1 MIRHVSWVALVLVLW
16 PAGGLVLWPVCG
28 LLVPCAAGAEET
40 VCGVRYLSAEH
51 VYLDA
56 GSGAGLVVGMTVH
69 VVREGEALAELEVVF
84 TAEHSASCKIISSVG
99 EITPGDQVVF
109 EIASSA
115 ALPGAVVV
123 AEEPSQRT
131 RASFEPDAR
140 VASDSGPVLT
150 GTMALQ
156 WDHSDETAAR
166 GLENNL
172 YSLPFRVR
180 VTRLGS
186 RFEFRARGSVR
197 RITRS
202 GYSSSTPD
210 REWRNRIQEVAL
222 VRDGRD
228 LNWHLAVGRIGSRY
242 TAAAGPFDGLSFN
255 RRVGGGI
262 RLGAFGGFAPEW
274 GNLGFGTDDHL
285 AGVTFHLNNRV
296 GSSGVLDLVVAGVGR
311 YRQGEISREYATM
324 TTTWNTGRRLSL
336 LQAAEFDFNRGWRK
350 DASGTSLTVSSL
362 ALTGRYRLTRRM
374 EVNLGYDDRTP
385 VRTWETKSLPDEL
398 FTNAGRVGWR
408 AGVNLRSAAGLGL
421 NLSGTLRD
429 DDRTGETST
438 SWSARAYAPNWPV
451 RRLSLDASVRGFDG
465 PYLSGWAPMLGAT
478 KTTTGGLR
486 LRLEGGYYGYSGS
499 VGDQQRSNTWLKLG
513 AAQDLSRRWSVST
526 DYRQDWG
533 DDIDGRRWFLEMRHR
548 F

>member
-1 MIRHVSWVALVLVLW
+1 MIRRAAWLIFVLLI
-16 PAGGLVLWPVCG
+16 
-28 LLVPCAAGAEET
+28 PCAASAEEA

-56 GSGAGLVVGMTVH
+56 GSGAGLVVGMTVQ
-69 VVREGEALAELEVVF
+69 VVRDGKALAELEVVF

-99 EITPGDQVVF
+99 DIAPGDQVVF

-115 ALPGAVVV
+115 VAPGAAVIA
-123 AEEPSQRT
+123 AEPRQRT
-131 RASFEPDAR
+131 RAGFDRETN
-140 VASDSGPVLT
+140 VVSDSGPVLS

-156 WDHSDETAAR
+156 WDHSDETDDR
-166 GLENNL
+166 NLETNL

-180 VTRLGS
+180 VARLGNS
-186 RFEFRARGSVR
+186 LEFRARGSVR

-202 GYSSSTPD
+202 GYSSSVSD

-228 LNWHLAVGRIGSRY
+228 LNWHFAVGRVGSRY

-296 GSSGVLDLVVAGVGR
+296 GSSGFLDLVVAGVGR
-311 YRQGEISREYATM
+311 YRQNEISREYVTM
-324 TTTWNTGRRLSL
+324 TTTWNSGRRLSF
-336 LQAAEFDFNRGWRK
+336 LQAAEFDINRGWRK
-350 DASGTSLTVSSL
+350 DAAGTGFDVSSL
-362 ALTGRYRLTRRM
+362 ALTGRYRFTRGLD
-374 EVNLGYDDRTP
+374 VNLGYDDRAP

-408 AGVNLRSAAGLGL
+408 AGVNLRSSAGLGM
-421 NLSGTLRD
+421 NLSGTSRD

-478 KTTTGGLR
+478 KTTAGGLR

-499 VGDQQRSNTWLKLG
+499 VSDQQRSNTWVKLG
-513 AAQDLSRRWSVST
+513 VAQDLSRRWSVSA

-533 DDIDGRRWFLEMRHR
+533 DDIAGRRWFLEMRHR

>member
-1 MIRHVSWVALVLVLW
+1 MIRRAALLALVLVS
-16 PAGGLVLWPVCG
+16 WPVCS
-28 LLVPCAAGAEET
+28 LLLPGAASAEET

-56 GSGAGLVVGMTVH
+56 GSGAGLVVGMTVR

-84 TAEHSASCKIISSVG
+84 TAEHSASCKIISNVG
-99 EITPGDQVVF
+99 EIRPGDQVVF
-109 EIASSA
+109 EVASSA
-115 ALPGAVVV
+115 SAPAVVV
-123 AEEPSQRT
+123 GAAEPSQRT
-131 RASFEPDAR
+131 RAGFDKEAR

-156 WDHSDETAAR
+156 WDHSDETADR

-172 YSLPFRVR
+172 YSLPCRVR
-180 VTRLGS
+180 VTRLGKS
-186 RFEFRARGSVR
+186 LVFRARGSVR

-202 GYSSSTPD
+202 GYSSSVSD
-210 REWRNRIQEVAL
+210 REWRNRIQEIAL

-228 LNWHLAVGRIGSRY
+228 LNWHFAVGRIGSRY

-255 RRVGGGI
+255 GRVGGGI

-296 GSSGVLDLVVAGVGR
+296 GSGGILDLVMAGVGR
-311 YRQGEISREYATM
+311 YRQGEISREYVTM
-324 TTTWNTGRRLSL
+324 TTTWNSGRRLSL
-336 LQAAEFDFNRGWRK
+336 LQAAEFDINRGWRK
-350 DASGTSLTVSSL
+350 DAAGTGFEVSSL

-374 EVNLGYDDRTP
+374 EMNLGYDDRAP

-398 FTNAGRVGWR
+398 FTNAGRTGWR

-513 AAQDLSRRWSVST
+513 AAQDLSRRWSVSA

-533 DDIDGRRWFLEMRHR
+533 DDIAGRRWFLEMRHR